1 MNDAERRLPK
11 LVLASGSPR
20 RRELLAVL
28 VERFEVR
35 PADIDESVRA
45 DESPSAYV
53 QRMAREKA
61 AALALDAWTLGAD
74 TSVVRAGAILGK
86 PTDADD
92 AVRMLHALAG
102 RAHHVHSAVAL
113 RAPDGRIEVRESVT
127 EVEFA
132 GPDEAWIA
140 RYVASG
146 DPLDKAGAYGI
157 QGAPAAWIRAIRGSY
172 SGVVG
177 LPLFETAELLRAAGF
192 DPA

>member
-1 MNDAERRLPK
+1 MNPTDRP

-28 VERFEVR
+28 VEAFDVR
-35 PADIDESVRA
+35 PADIDESVRVG
-45 DESPSAYV
+45 ETPSGYV

-61 AALALDAWTLGAD
+61 AAGGHPGWTLGAD
-74 TSVVRAGAILGK
+74 TSVVLDGGILGK
-86 PTDADD
+86 PVDAEQAID
-92 AVRMLHALAG
+92 MLNRLSG
-102 RAHHVHSAVAL
+102 RRHHVHSAVAL
-113 RAPDGRIEVRESVT
+113 RGQDGAMAVRESIT
-127 EVEFA
+127 EVAFA
-132 GPDEAWIA
+132 TPDAAWIA
-140 RYVASG
+140 RYAASG

-177 LPLFETAELLRAAGF
+177 LPLFETAELLRGAGF

>member
-1 MNDAERRLPK
+1 MSNVPSIPPH

-28 VERFEVR
+28 VDRFEVQ
-35 PADIDESVRA
+35 PADIDESVH
-45 DESPSAYV
+45 DGESPSDYV

-61 AALALDAWTLGAD
+61 AALALEAWTLGAD
-74 TSVVRAGAILGK
+74 TSVVLDGTILGK
-86 PTDADD
+86 PADANE
-92 AVRMLHALAG
+92 AMAMMRSLAN
-102 RAHHVHSAVAL
+102 RSHHVHSAVAL
-113 RAPDGRIEVRESVT
+113 RAPDGATEVRESIT
-127 EVEFA
+127 EVEF
-132 GPDEAWIA
+132 GDPDEAWIA
-140 RYVASG
+140 RYAASG

-157 QGAPAAWIRAIRGSY
+157 QGAPAAWIRAIRGSH

>member
-1 MNDAERRLPK
+1 MNESTVATPS

-28 VERFEVR
+28 VRRFEVR
-35 PADIDESVRA
+35 PADIDESVQA
-45 DESPSAYV
+45 GESPSSYV
-53 QRMAREKA
+53 QRMACEKA
-61 AALALDAWTLGAD
+61 AALEHEIWTLGAD
-74 TSVVRAGAILGK
+74 TSVVLEGTILGK
-86 PTDADD
+86 PADAEE
-92 AVRMLHALAG
+92 AMSMMRSLSG
-102 RAHHVHSAVAL
+102 RCHHVHSAVAL
-113 RAPDGRIEVRESVT
+113 RAPDGGIEVRESVT

-132 GPDEAWIA
+132 VPDENWVA
-140 RYVASG
+140 RYAASG

>member
-1 MNDAERRLPK
+1 MNTTDRP

-28 VERFEVR
+28 VEAFEVR
-35 PADIDESVRA
+35 PADIDETLR
-45 DESPSAYV
+45 DGESASEYV

-61 AALALDAWTLGAD
+61 GAPGPACWTLGAD
-74 TSVVRAGAILGK
+74 TSVVLDGAILGK
-86 PTDADD
+86 PVDADE
-92 AVRMLHALAG
+92 AVRMLERLAG
-102 RAHHVHSAVAL
+102 RTHHVHSAVAL
-113 RAPDGRIEVRESVT
+113 RGPDGAVAVRESIT

-132 GPDEAWIA
+132 TPDAAWIA
-140 RYVASG
+140 RYAASG

-157 QGAPAAWIRAIRGSY
+157 QGTPAAWIRAIRGSY

>member
-1 MNDAERRLPK
+1 MNDALESSPT

-28 VERFEVR
+28 IERFEVR
-35 PADIDESVRA
+35 PADIDESVR
-45 DESPSAYV
+45 DGESPSHYV

-61 AALALDAWTLGAD
+61 AALDLAAWTIGAD
-74 TSVVRAGAILGK
+74 TSVVLDGSILGK
-86 PTDADD
+86 PSDAED
-92 AVRMLHALAG
+92 AVRMLRALAG
-102 RAHHVHSAVAL
+102 RTHHVHSAVAL
-113 RAPDGRIEVRESVT
+113 RAPDGRIDVRESVT
-127 EVEFA
+127 AVEFA
-132 GPDEAWIA
+132 ALDEGWMA

-157 QGAPAAWIRAIRGSY
+157 QGAPAAWIRTIDGSH